1 MFWISVD
8 PRVLRRP
15 QKILTA
21 LMPCSP
27 SSRPRLKP
35 VPAVRVPDS
44 RHKIYPTKVIAED
57 HELEGRGG
65 PGYLKIR
72 PPKLEARAE
81 TLERRR
87 GDLRCTPE
95 ISGDHQSR
103 DVRRSIIEY
112 LKVDGKAN
120 QVGCYRVGRESHVG
134 NGKSRLHLDF
144 SLKAN
149 CSSFVTAAVIS
160 STAFKCQPIGT
171 RFRQRPG
178 HHEVRGHAKF
188 CECI

>member
-1 MFWISVD
+1 MRI
-8 PRVLRRP
+8 
-15 QKILTA
+15 
-21 LMPCSP
+21 MPGSP

-144 SLKAN
+144 LPKSELFLVRDCRRHFEHRFQVSADRY
-149 CSSFVTAAVIS
+149 AL
-160 STAFKCQPIGT
+160 STAT
-171 RFRQRPG
+171 RSSRSPRAF
-178 HHEVRGHAKF
+178 
-188 CECI
+188 